1 MSCPA
6 LMQNGIQGNSTIGE
20 EENSAIVENEIAHKC
35 SQSTAE
41 TSMHNKCERKN
52 QMQISTNYNTEKEYS
67 QQNQCEAPRVTG
79 KLNKRHSYA
88 KENLRHQKEVRR
100 NTSILNHQEINIFE

>member
-1 MSCPA
+1 
-6 LMQNGIQGNSTIGE
+6 MQNGIQGNSTIGE

-79 KLNKRHSYA
+79 KLNKRQRKISDIKRRY
-88 KENLRHQKEVRR
+88 EGIHQS
-100 NTSILNHQEINIFE
+100 SIIKK